1 MTRSNRVESESKNV
15 FLDLGFD
22 ASEADVLYMR
32 SRLMIDLRLYIQEN
46 QLTQVQ
52 AARKL
57 GITQSRVSD
66 LVRGKWQKFNLEM
79 LITLEARIGRKVRL
93 EVAA

>member
-1 MTRSNRVESESKNV
+1 MATKQNIKASSGNV

-22 ASEADVLYMR
+22 SSEAAVLQMR
-32 SRLMIDLRLYIQEN
+32 ARLMSDLRQYIETN
-46 QLTQVQ
+46 SLTQTQ
-52 AARKL
+52 AAELL

-79 LITLEARIGRKVRL
+79 LITLEARIGRTVKMDF
-93 EVAA
+93 AA

>member
-1 MTRSNRVESESKNV
+1 MTRSSQVESESKNV

-22 ASEADVLYMR
+22 ASEAEVLYMR

-79 LITLEARIGRKVRL
+79 LITLEARIGRTVRL